1 MDVLVPDWSDW
12 TALKGCEVR
21 PSLVSSARVG
31 QHTGFMRG
39 AGFHPSSATAVS
51 VLGPFTKR
59 VEPKRDEEPT
69 PVD

>member
-12 TALKGCEVR
+12 AALKVCEVR

-31 QHTGFMRG
+31 QPSHLMRG
-39 AGFHPSSATAVS
+39 AGFSLAPATAVS
-51 VLGPFTKR
+51 VLGPLREDET
-59 VEPKRDEEPT
+59 EPAPA